1 MKVIA
6 IGGDAASMSAMSKLR
21 RMDENVEI
29 HVFEM
34 GEIVSYGACGMPY
47 YVSDEIKESD
57 TLIVRT
63 KAAFEKR
70 GIHVHLNHEV
80 INVLEDRKE
89 VVVKN
94 LETLEESTHQY
105 DKLLVGSGATPFKV
119 PVKNNDLDNIY
130 SITTIPD
137 SVAIKEKMQSG
148 KVKDVVIVGAGF
160 IGVEM
165 VEAFSNYDVNITV
178 IEQKNQILDVFD
190 ADMIKYVEDYLI
202 SQNIQLKR
210 AESVTAFEGVTTV
223 KKVITD
229 KDSYAADLVLVAIGL
244 KPNTQFLNKKA
255 FKLAKNGAVIVNR
268 KMETSI
274 KDVYAAGDCSLI
286 YNRLLKKPVYLPL
299 GNNAN
304 KQGRIVAENLTGKEV
319 EIDGVLGT
327 TIIKIMD
334 MEAAR
339 TGLSEKQ
346 AKAEGIP
353 YKSAVIKGRNH
364 AHYYPASEAIRV
376 KVLYDPNTF
385 RLLGAQLIGRS
396 DTAIRIN
403 PFVVAISVGMTT
415 QEFHM
420 MDFGYAPPF
429 AGTWDVISI
438 AAGKAS

>member
-1 MKVIA
+1 
-6 IGGDAASMSAMSKLR
+6 
-21 RMDENVEI
+21 
-29 HVFEM
+29 
-34 GEIVSYGACGMPY
+34 
-47 YVSDEIKESD
+47 
-57 TLIVRT
+57 
-63 KAAFEKR
+63 
-70 GIHVHLNHEV
+70 
-80 INVLEDRKE
+80 
-89 VVVKN
+89 
-94 LETLEESTHQY
+94 
-105 DKLLVGSGATPFKV
+105 
-119 PVKNNDLDNIY
+119 
-130 SITTIPD
+130 
-137 SVAIKEKMQSG
+137 
-148 KVKDVVIVGAGF
+148 
-160 IGVEM
+160 
-165 VEAFSNYDVNITV
+165 
-178 IEQKNQILDVFD
+178 
-190 ADMIKYVEDYLI
+190 
-202 SQNIQLKR
+202 
-210 AESVTAFEGVTTV
+210 
-223 KKVITD
+223 VITD